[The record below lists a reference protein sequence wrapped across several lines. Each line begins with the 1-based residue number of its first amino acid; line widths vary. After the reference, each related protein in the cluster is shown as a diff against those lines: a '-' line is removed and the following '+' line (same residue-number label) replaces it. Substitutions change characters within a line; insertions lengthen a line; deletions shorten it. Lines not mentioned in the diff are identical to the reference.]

1 MISTGKP
8 DPFGP
13 AWQGSESYRRFAES
27 VKSDLRYV
35 RSVSANQFLDE
46 VRISCAHR
54 EQLIPQGR
62 ELWRARLG
70 CERAEFEETDD
81 DDGTVMIERDVP
93 FSAKGMKPIPNWQ
106 GEGRAHP
113 RGIPCLY
120 VASTRDTALAEVRP
134 WLGASVSVSR
144 LKTNRDLKV
153 ILCSVEH
160 KKGSFLKIFDPS
172 LSRVGGIWIAIDQ
185 AFATP
190 VSKEDETREYIPTQI
205 IAELFK
211 SAGYD
216 GLVYKSLLSA
226 DGFNFAFFDLN
237 VADVIDG
244 ALFTANTIKFEFQ
257 YSGTHTTFAPP

>member
-1 MISTGKP
+1 MSTAI
-8 DPFGP
+8 DPIFGP
-13 AWQGSESYRRFAES
+13 AWQGSGSYRKFAES

-46 VRISCAHR
+46 VRVSCVHR

-70 CERAEFEETDD
+70 CESTEVEEIDD
-81 DDGTVMIERDVP
+81 DITVMIERDMP
-93 FSAKGMKPIPNWQ
+93 FGAKEMKPIPNWQ

-120 VASTRDTALAEVRP
+120 MASTRDTALAEVRP
-134 WLGASVSVSR
+134 WLGALISVSR
-144 LKTNRDLKV
+144 LKINRDLKV

-160 KKGSFLKIFDPS
+160 KKGSFLKLFDPS
-172 LSRVGGIWIAIDQ
+172 LSRVDGIWIAIDQ

-205 IAELFK
+205 VAELFK

-216 GLVYKSLLSA
+216 GLVYKSLLSV
-226 DGFNFAFFDLN
+226 DGFNFALFDLS
-237 VADVIDG
+237 VADVIDS
-244 ALFTANTIKFEFQ
+244 ALFSANGMKYDFQ
-257 YSGTHTTFAPP
+257 YSGTHTTFGPR

>member
-1 MISTGKP
+1 MSKAK
-8 DPFGP
+8 DPVFGP
-13 AWQGSESYRRFAES
+13 AWHGSESYRQFAES
-27 VKSDLRYV
+27 VKNDLRYV

-46 VRISCAHR
+46 VRVSCVHR

-70 CERAEFEETDD
+70 CESADFEETDD
-81 DDGTVMIERDVP
+81 DITVIVERDEP
-93 FSAKGMKPIPNWQ
+93 FGAKEMKPIPNWQ

-120 VASTRDTALAEVRP
+120 VASTRETALAEVRP
-134 WLGASVSVSR
+134 WLGAPISVSR
-144 LKTNRDLKV
+144 LKINRDLKV

-160 KKGSFLKIFDPS
+160 KKGSFLKLLDPS
-172 LSRVGGIWIAIDQ
+172 LSRVDGIWIAIDQ

-205 IAELFK
+205 VAELFK

-216 GLVYKSLLSA
+216 GLVYKSLLST
-226 DGFNFAFFDLN
+226 DGFNYALFDLN
-237 VADVIDG
+237 VADVMDS
-244 ALFTANTIKFEFQ
+244 ALFGANGMKFNFQ
-257 YSGTHTTFAPP
+257 YSGLQKVFEPR